1 MNTNMQC
8 NSYKYIPRRGV
19 RVSECLGRSNNLF
32 SDKAPAGNDV
42 HTTGGG
48 ACRAL
53 TVLPSAICIC
63 GRARHVS
70 QVPRNV
76 LDLPLVELVRLGVVT
91 LPGVSFL
98 SLDPGRMKSERLFRS
113 FLGEM
118 SLSPSRLS
126 DNRLSLLRRLGFRG
140 EHDLAGDELRE
151 LWAEL

>member
-1 MNTNMQC
+1 M
-8 NSYKYIPRRGV
+8 
-19 RVSECLGRSNNLF
+19 SECLGRSNNLF

-76 LDLPLVELVRLGVVT
+76 LDLPLVELVRLGGGYIAGSVVF
-91 LPGVSFL
+91 VSGPRQNEIRAAL
-98 SLDPGRMKSERLFRS
+98 SQLFGRNVVES
-113 FLGEM
+113 FQTE
-118 SLSPSRLS
+118 
-126 DNRLSLLRRLGFRG
+126 
-140 EHDLAGDELRE
+140 
-151 LWAEL
+151 